1 MPIVNVSLQVLPRVP
16 DADLYPTVDRV
27 IAHIAA
33 QGIRYE
39 VGPMETTLEGEYDHL
54 MAIVKECQEICI
66 EAGAS
71 RVMSV
76 IKIDYRPEGI
86 TIDEK
91 IAKYR

>member
-1 MPIVNVSLQVLPRVP
+1 
-16 DADLYPTVDRV
+16 
-27 IAHIAA
+27 
-33 QGIRYE
+33 
-39 VGPMETTLEGEYDHL
+39 

>member
-39 VGPMETTLEGEYDHL
+39 VGPMETTLEGSTT
-54 MAIVKECQEICI
+54 A
-66 EAGAS
+66 
-71 RVMSV
+71 
-76 IKIDYRPEGI
+76 
-86 TIDEK
+86 
-91 IAKYR
+91 